1 MAPVYVSLTTPMVS
15 IGLPFYNPGR
25 LLEEAVRSVLAQ
37 TFQDWELIL
46 VNDGSTDE
54 SVNFASRI
62 ADARV
67 KVRSDGKNLG
77 LSARL
82 NEISDIARGD
92 YILRMDADDMMAPT
106 RLQEQVSFLAAN
118 PNVAVVGTEAFVFDS
133 KSKLVGAR
141 RIKPR
146 EFHSATRCLR
156 QGMVIHPTIMARRD
170 WFRQNRYNP
179 DYVRA
184 EDRELFARVFE
195 KHAVG
200 HLDKL
205 LYFYRVPSVVRLK
218 AFLQSY
224 ESERRIVLR
233 YGPNILGWPRTVAI
247 LLNSL
252 IRSLLLPILVKAG
265 LQSWI
270 VRRVQGRGS
279 LSREEAEAGSAMLK
293 EIACKH
299 IPMRA

>member
-1 MAPVYVSLTTPMVS
+1 M
-15 IGLPFYNPGR
+15 PFYNPGS

-46 VNDGSTDE
+46 VDDGSTDE
-54 SVNFASRI
+54 SVEFASRI

-67 KVRSDGKNLG
+67 RVRLDGKNLG
-77 LSARL
+77 LAARL

-92 YILRMDADDMMAPT
+92 YIMRMDADDLMAPT
-106 RLQEQVSFLAAN
+106 RLQEQASFLAAN
-118 PNVAVVGTEAFVFDS
+118 PKVDVVGTEAFVFDS
-133 KSKLVGAR
+133 QSKLVGAR

-146 EFHSATRCLR
+146 EFHSAARCLR

-170 WFRQNRYNP
+170 WCRQNRYNP
-179 DYVRA
+179 DYIRA

-195 KHAVG
+195 KRAVG

-218 AFLQSY
+218 VFLQGY
-224 ESERRIVLR
+224 HSERRVVLR
-233 YGPNILGWPRTVAI
+233 YGPKILGWPRTVAI
-247 LLNSL
+247 LSNSL
-252 IRSLLLPILVKAG
+252 ARSVLLPILVKAG
-265 LQSWI
+265 LQMCV
-270 VRRVQGRGS
+270 VRRLQGRGN
-279 LSREEAEAGSAMLK
+279 LSREEADAGSAILK
-293 EIACKH
+293 EISCKH